1 MPSPKIQSVKP
12 RLKEEY
18 DSKFRAQLQKDLK
31 LDNIHQVPSVEK
43 ITLNIGMGRNKDD
56 KRAFEVAENTLTKI
70 SGQKPV
76 ETMAKKSI
84 ANFKLREGQRIGLKV
99 TLRGAKMY
107 EFLDRLINVVLPRVR
122 DFRGV
127 STKSFDPQGNY
138 SMGID
143 EQSVFPELGFADVSM
158 LHGLQVSIV
167 TSTNNKE
174 HAYALLKSF
183 GMPFDDK
190 EKK

>member
-1 MPSPKIQSVKP
+1 MPSTKTQSVKP

-18 DSKFRAQLQKDLK
+18 DSKLRAQLQKELK
-31 LDNIHQVPSVEK
+31 LDNIHEVPSVEK
-43 ITLNIGMGRNKDD
+43 ITLNIGMGRNKED

-70 SGQKPV
+70 TGQKPV

-127 STKSFDPQGNY
+127 SVKAFDPQGNY
-138 SMGID
+138 SLGID

-167 TSTNNKE
+167 TSTNNRD

-183 GMPFDDK
+183 GMPFETENK
-190 EKK
+190 

>member
-1 MPSPKIQSVKP
+1 MPSSKIQSIKP
-12 RLKEEY
+12 RLKGEY
-18 DSKFRAQLQKDLK
+18 DSKIRADLKKELK
-31 LDNIHQVPSVEK
+31 LDNIHEVPSVEK
-43 ITLNIGMGRNKDD
+43 VTINIGLGRNKDD

-70 SGQKPV
+70 TGQRPV

-107 EFLDRLINVVLPRVR
+107 EFMDRLINVVLPRVR

-127 STKSFDPQGNY
+127 SAKSFDPQGNY
-138 SMGID
+138 SLGID

-167 TSTNNKE
+167 TSTNNRD

-183 GMPFDDK
+183 GMPFDK
-190 EKK
+190 EEK